1 MTGSQSARGYRTLPA
16 IAVGTALALGGCA
29 TLDMFG
35 DECSRYESRS
45 KSARYN
51 TLYKPAPKPA
61 DAKPDARARPER
73 PLPKGVA
80 AQVAVYK
87 MAFDGDKIKP
97 CSDLSIRKEIV
108 LQRTAQTDLVLREIR
123 EFYAQD
129 GTLIATN
136 AEDISEQIAASGVYQ
151 AVTPLPIPRSAPPG
165 KYRIVS
171 RLMVETKTTKKP
183 IPLAKVEG
191 VFHVIP
197 PAPPAR

>member
-1 MTGSQSARGYRTLPA
+1 MLPA
-16 IAVGTALALGGCA
+16 IAVGAALALAGCA
-29 TLDMFG
+29 VLDRFG
-35 DECSRYESRS
+35 DECSRYESRT

-61 DAKPDARARPER
+61 DAKADPRAKPER
-73 PLPKGVA
+73 PLPKGVV
-80 AQVAVYK
+80 AQVTVYK

-108 LQRTAQTDLVLREIR
+108 LQRTAQPDLVLREIR
-123 EFYAQD
+123 EFYARD

-136 AEDISEQIAASGVYQ
+136 AEDISEQLAASGVYQ

-171 RLMVETKTTKKP
+171 RLMVETKTMKKP
-183 IPLAKVEG
+183 IQLAKVEG
-191 VFHVIP
+191 VFHVVPSP
-197 PAPPAR
+197 PSAPQ

>member
-1 MTGSQSARGYRTLPA
+1 MTGPQPARSYRILPA
-16 IAVGTALALGGCA
+16 LAVGAALALGGCA
-29 TLDMFG
+29 ALDMFG
-35 DECSRYESRS
+35 DECSRYESRT

-61 DAKPDARARPER
+61 DAKADPRAKPER
-73 PLPKGVA
+73 PLPKGVV

-108 LQRTAQTDLVLREIR
+108 LQRTAQPDLVLREIR
-123 EFYAQD
+123 EFYARD

-136 AEDISEQIAASGVYQ
+136 AEDISEQIAVSGVYR

-171 RLMVETKTTKKP
+171 RLMVETKTAKKP
-183 IPLAKVEG
+183 MQLAKVEG
-191 VFHVIP
+191 VFHVVPPGP
-197 PAPPAR
+197 PAP